1 MIEDVAVVL
10 WMGAIVVFITI
21 AVLNHLDKKNK
32 GE

>member
-1 MIEDVAVVL
+1 MIEDVTTVL
-10 WMGAIVVFITI
+10 WIGAIVVFITV